1 MLIGCKRKDCKL
13 VCHYNF
19 LKVITHSYYCCCF
32 FPVLFGTDGDEF
44 VRSNTLKGLLLLITW
59 ISPLIFK
66 MLCIVLN
73 NVKPVRFLVFLFV
86 LQLIRLQAIK
96 NDHHLKER
104 KPSEIS
110 QTCSV
115 TVTYDVLLLYVP
127 FLAKLIIFWF
137 VCHPDEEKPQV
148 GNITI
153 SDMSWD
159 SFSVSWELDRG
170 EVEGFL
176 VEVSDPDGLSDGQN
190 HTLSSQ
196 EFSLAVTDLSP
207 STFYR
212 VTLYGLYK
220 GELLDPVFA
229 EAITGINSCPILDQL
244 GLLFQFSLDQMLCL
258 KQQNRLTS
266 FLFWCAV
273 HHITWWIKTN
283 TFLLL
288 F

>member
-1 MLIGCKRKDCKL
+1 
-13 VCHYNF
+13 
-19 LKVITHSYYCCCF
+19 
-32 FPVLFGTDGDEF
+32 
-44 VRSNTLKGLLLLITW
+44 
-59 ISPLIFK
+59 

-73 NVKPVRFLVFLFV
+73 NVNFLFSGLFV
-86 LQLIRLQAIK
+86 STSIHSTPSYK
-96 NDHHLKER
+96 NGHHLKER

-137 VCHPDEEKPQV
+137 VCHPDEEKPQA

-159 SFSVSWELDRG
+159 SFSVSWELYRG

-176 VEVSDPDGLSDGQN
+176 VEVSDPDDLSDGQN

-229 EAITGINSCPILDQL
+229 EAFTGINSCPILDQL

-266 FLFWCAV
+266 FSSDVQF
-273 HHITWWIKTN
+273 ITSHGELKLTHFYYLKKM
-283 TFLLL
+283 FL
-288 F
+288 

>member
-1 MLIGCKRKDCKL
+1 M
-13 VCHYNF
+13 
-19 LKVITHSYYCCCF
+19 
-32 FPVLFGTDGDEF
+32 
-44 VRSNTLKGLLLLITW
+44 
-59 ISPLIFK
+59 
-66 MLCIVLN
+66 
-73 NVKPVRFLVFLFV
+73 
-86 LQLIRLQAIK
+86 
-96 NDHHLKER
+96 
-104 KPSEIS
+104 
-110 QTCSV
+110 
-115 TVTYDVLLLYVP
+115 
-127 FLAKLIIFWF
+127 
-137 VCHPDEEKPQV
+137 

-212 VTLYGLYK
+212 VTVYGLYK

-258 KQQNRLTS
+258 KQQN
-266 FLFWCAV
+266 
-273 HHITWWIKTN
+273 
-283 TFLLL
+283 
-288 F
+288 